1 MVILRGERVALVVA
15 SAKKVT
21 RTKRSSMLVMAKVL
35 HAVPTDL
42 PNCIMA
48 GRAVVEGSSVGEQ
61 Y

>member
-35 HAVPTDL
+35 HAVPT
-42 PNCIMA
+42 
-48 GRAVVEGSSVGEQ
+48 S
-61 Y
+61 